1 MPIEIK
7 ELHIRVNV
15 TPPALAQESS
25 VSAPSPGRTGIAG
38 AREKQEIIAECVE
51 QVMKILESKKER

>member
-15 TPPALAQESS
+15 TPPASGQEKRGP
-25 VSAPSPGRTGIAG
+25 AATPGRDTALSGG
-38 AREKQEIIAECVE
+38 ARLEIIAECVE
-51 QVMKILESKKER
+51 QVMKILENKKER